1 MTFEI
6 YAEKNSSDIY
16 EELSSMN
23 DDEYPEE
30 NEERSSDRME
40 DMISK
45 YGNY

>member
-1 MTFEI
+1 MALEI

-16 EELSSMN
+16 DDFSLMS

-45 YGNY
+45 YGRY